1 MKHVL
6 IIIVSLSFL
15 SCCALI
21 FPPVIG
27 HKAWSNYQDSLVGKK
42 ALLLNPTLYSN
53 AGEIIRGRFLIQGKG
68 FTHTSKN
75 KDGDTI
81 QHWDSS
87 EVLSIYSYKEKVGK
101 CLHYLVVDPVTH
113 IIKSWGIDEG
123 GNPESCR
130 LWP

>member
-1 MKHVL
+1 MKHL
-6 IIIVSLSFL
+6 QIIIASLLFL
-15 SCCALI
+15 SGCALI
-21 FPPVIG
+21 FDPVIG
-27 HKAWSNYQDSLVGKK
+27 HKAWSNYKDSQVGEK
-42 ALLLNPTLYSN
+42 ALILDPTRYGN
-53 AGEIIRGRFLIQGKG
+53 AGELIRGNFLVQGKG

-75 KDGDTI
+75 KDGAII

-87 EVLSIYSYKEKVGK
+87 EVLPIFGYQERVGK

-130 LWP
+130 FWP